1 MGVTRS
7 RVSQVERGE
16 AATVE
21 AITRYVAALG
31 GHIQIS
37 AVPGDDLFILRG
49 ADTRA
54 A

>member
-1 MGVTRS
+1 MTK
-7 RVSQVERGE
+7 SQVFQIGRGE

-21 AITRYVAALG
+21 PIARYVAALG

-37 AVPGDDLFILRG
+37 AVFGGDLFILRG

-54 A
+54 G